1 LFRFQQ
7 IILVDEFNLISR
19 QTNLNNEAIER
30 KTLKTNFE
38 RKTIEIFKRK
48 NKFYST
54 SIITEKTK
62 KLELKV

>member
-38 RKTIEIFKRK
+38 SETFLSETINLIQLQLLL
-48 NKFYST
+48 
-54 SIITEKTK
+54 K
-62 KLELKV
+62 KQRNLSLKYN

>member
-1 LFRFQQ
+1 MFRFQQ

-38 RKTIEIFKRK
+38 RKTFLSETINLIQLQLLL
-48 NKFYST
+48 
-54 SIITEKTK
+54 K
-62 KLELKV
+62 KQRNLSLKYN